1 MWVEPSQA
9 AREARR
15 RLGFSSDVFF
25 PPREI
30 FELIEQSD
38 GRLTII
44 RYPLDLEQTSAL
56 IACARDRY
64 VILIDSAKTLG
75 RQVFSLAHEYAHYI
89 EHKEHMGGPE
99 RIKSN
104 PKVECWA
111 NAFATEFLMPREAI
125 ERWLAFHRT
134 SRRDEAMSLLDFLRL
149 QQAMGVSFEAALN
162 RLNELRLIRTAQYD
176 EWKTFS
182 PVRMADKFGL
192 PLDLYR
198 PDRAVKIPEE
208 YRGLWIEAYEAGKAS
223 FRRLEEAL
231 KLIGVDARSIE
242 GLDTSVGIEDVT

>member
-1 MWVEPSQA
+1 MSRPV
-9 AREARR
+9 
-15 RLGFSSDVFF
+15 
-25 PPREI
+25 
-30 FELIEQSD
+30 
-38 GRLTII
+38 
-44 RYPLDLEQTSAL
+44 
-56 IACARDRY
+56 
-64 VILIDSAKTLG
+64 
-75 RQVFSLAHEYAHYI
+75 
-89 EHKEHMGGPE
+89 

-104 PKVECWA
+104 PKVERWA
-111 NAFATEFLMPREAI
+111 DRFATEFLMPREAI

-134 SRRDEAMSLLDFLRL
+134 SRRDEAMSPLDFLRL

-182 PVRMADKFGL
+182 PVRMAEKFGL
-192 PLDLYR
+192 SLDLYR